1 MAGRLRAEAVAFN
14 KNTLKEQHLVAPHNK
29 ARYIAQKLAIY
40 FTAQKM
46 TISIGNITLKHPVLL
61 APMAGITDLPFRRI
75 VSRYGAGLVFSEMVA
90 SKAMVAETRRSLRM
104 VKADEDQQPM
114 AVQLAGCEPQIMA
127 EAAFLNQELGAKII
141 DINMGCPVK
150 KVTAGMAGSSLMKDL
165 DHAGAILRATVDAVD
180 IPVTLKMRTGW
191 DDDSR
196 NAPELAKIAEEAG
209 IKMLTVHGRTRCQF
223 FKGRA
228 DWSFIAKVKEAVSLP
243 VIANGDIQSVRD
255 AKAALEQSGA
265 DGVMVGRGAYGRP
278 WFVSQVAEFLKSGIE
293 ISDPPLKEQKAI
305 VLEHYL
311 ALIDL
316 YGEHVGTRVARKH
329 LSWYSERL
337 PGGSEF
343 RSRIIRMEDWQK
355 VLGEIEQFYDELS
368 IEEVA

>member
-1 MAGRLRAEAVAFN
+1 
-14 KNTLKEQHLVAPHNK
+14 
-29 ARYIAQKLAIY
+29 
-40 FTAQKM
+40 M
-46 TISIGNITLKHPVLL
+46 TIRIGDITLKHPVLL

-75 VSRYGAGLVFSEMVA
+75 VSRYGAGLVFSEMIA

-104 VKADEDQQPM
+104 VKTEKDQPLM
-114 AVQLAGCEPQIMA
+114 AVQLAGCDPQIMA
-127 EAAFLNQELGAKII
+127 EAAFLNQEMGAKII

-150 KVTAGMAGSSLMKDL
+150 KVTSGMAGSSLMKDL
-165 DHAGAILRATVDAVD
+165 DQAGAILKATVDAVD

-196 NAPELAKIAEEAG
+196 NAPMLAKIAEDAG

-228 DWSFIAKVKEAVSLP
+228 DWSFISKVKEAVSLP
-243 VIANGDIQSVRD
+243 VIANGDIQTVTD
-255 AKAALEQSGA
+255 AKTALDQSGA

-278 WFVSQVAEFLKSGIE
+278 WFVSQVAEYLKTGTMPV
-293 ISDPPLKEQKAI
+293 DPTLREQKAV

-311 ALIDL
+311 SLLDL

-329 LSWYSERL
+329 LSWYTERL
-337 PGGSEF
+337 PGGKEF
-343 RSRIIRMEDWQK
+343 RSRIIRMEDWRE
-355 VLGEIEQFYDELS
+355 VRDEIEKYYDELS
-368 IEEVA
+368 TKEVA